1 MGGGGARAGSGP
13 SGLQSENRLLFRHT
27 GGELAERLRV
37 ENRFHIEEDLM
48 HILFVFPEFNRARRV
63 HVSLIADRN
72 ELGKTNAEVLQNIKD
87 AAAKSAGL
95 RNETDVAA
103 AGQRLGKAPV
113 HADCGVRIHDTEAV
127 RTNHRHAVLMHALSQ
142 SLFERQ
148 TFRAGFL
155 ESGRN
160 HDNAFDPSF
169 VALIDRIQH
178 VFRVDCDD
186 GEIDSIGESGHARIN
201 FTALQD
207 ASLRIDQI
215 KVALEAVIDQTM
227 QQIMANCVI
236 TGRCTDKHD
245 RLRVHYRRKI
255 HSFTLLKKLGNIP
268 TTRD

>member
-1 MGGGGARAGSGP
+1 MP
-13 SGLQSENRLLFRHT
+13 
-27 GGELAERLRV
+27 
-37 ENRFHIEEDLM
+37 
-48 HILFVFPEFNRARRV
+48 
-63 HVSLIADRN
+63 LIP
-72 ELGKTNAEVLQNIKD
+72 L
-87 AAAKSAGL
+87 
-95 RNETDVAA
+95 
-103 AGQRLGKAPV
+103 
-113 HADCGVRIHDTEAV
+113 
-127 RTNHRHAVLMHALSQ
+127 
-142 SLFERQ
+142 
-148 TFRAGFL
+148 
-155 ESGRN
+155 
-160 HDNAFDPSF
+160 F